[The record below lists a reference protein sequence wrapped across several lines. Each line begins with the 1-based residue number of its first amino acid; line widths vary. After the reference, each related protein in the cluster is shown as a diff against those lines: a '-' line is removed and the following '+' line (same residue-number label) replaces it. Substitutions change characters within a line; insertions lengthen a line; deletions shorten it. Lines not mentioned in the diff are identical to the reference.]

1 MALKTIIFY
10 AIVLLVIILLINWLT
25 NKSDKLSSMQ
35 DGDILKVIPASD
47 LSTSNTNT
55 SNFTYSIWFYVE
67 DWTYRYGQE
76 KIILTRWDADKK
88 ASPKI
93 SLGAFQNDLNVSIQT
108 YPDSGN
114 PDSSSIISQT
124 HNCNIKNVPI
134 QSWVNA
140 LISVNGRT
148 LDVYIDGKLVRTCVM
163 PGVAKIAGNAPVTIT
178 PDGGFSGYTASIRYW
193 PNATN
198 PQEAWNV
205 YRGGYGG
212 SILGNFFNKYRIKV
226 AFLED
231 NQEKT
236 SFEI

>member
-1 MALKTIIFY
+1 MALQSIIL
-10 AIVLLVIILLINWLT
+10 AVIVILVIFLIINMLT
-25 NKSDKLSSMQ
+25 SKSNKLSSMQ
-35 DGDILKVIPASD
+35 DGNVEKIIPASD
-47 LSTSNTNT
+47 LSSSTNNT
-55 SNFTYSIWFYVE
+55 SNFTYSVWFYIE

-76 KIILTRWDADKK
+76 KVILTRIDSDRNP
-88 ASPKI
+88 SPQI
-93 SLGAFQNDLNVSIQT
+93 ALGAFQNNLNVSLQT
-108 YPDSGN
+108 YPDGSN
-114 PDSSSIISQT
+114 TDTSSVSQT

-163 PGVAKIAGNAPVTIT
+163 PGVARIAANAPVIIT
-178 PDGGFSGYTASIRYW
+178 PGGGFSGYTAEIKYW

-198 PQEAWNV
+198 PQEAWNI
-205 YRGGYGG
+205 YRSGYGG
-212 SILGNFFNKYRIKV
+212 SILGNLFNKYRIKV

-231 NQEKT
+231 NKEQS

>member
-1 MALKTIIFY
+1 MELKSIILTV
-10 AIVLLVIILLINWLT
+10 IVILVIFLIINALT
-25 NKSDKLSSMQ
+25 SKSNTLSSMQ
-35 DGDILKVIPASD
+35 DGNVEKIIPASD
-47 LSTSNTNT
+47 LSSSTNNT
-55 SNFTYSIWFYVE
+55 SNFTYSVWFYIE

-76 KIILTRWDADKK
+76 KVILTRIDSDRNP
-88 ASPKI
+88 SPQI
-93 SLGAFQNDLNVSIQT
+93 ALGAFQNNLNVSLQT
-108 YPDSGN
+108 YPDGSN
-114 PDSSSIISQT
+114 TDTSSVSQT

-163 PGVAKIAGNAPVTIT
+163 PGVARIAANAPVIIT
-178 PDGGFSGYTASIRYW
+178 PGGGFSGYTAEIKYW

-198 PQEAWNV
+198 PQEAWNI
-205 YRGGYGG
+205 YRSGYGG
-212 SILGNFFNKYRIKV
+212 SILGNLFNKYRIKV

-231 NQEKT
+231 NKEQS